1 MFGCENKLDEKEGRK
16 NDSSLKRLHYLLYSL
31 FVSKKFKHFHQIF
44 YLKGY
49 VCVCVREKERERK
62 RERERETNKYTVILF

>member
-31 FVSKKFKHFHQIF
+31 FVSKKFQHFHQIF

-49 VCVCVREKERERK
+49 VRERE
-62 RERERETNKYTVILF
+62 RERERETNEYTLILL

>member
-16 NDSSLKRLHYLLYSL
+16 NDSSLKRLQYLLYSL

-49 VCVCVREKERERK
+49 VCVCVRE
-62 RERERETNKYTVILF
+62 REREREVEREREREKQINIL